1 MTRIRF
7 RHPRK
12 ALVCVATCLMA
23 ALYLWAAGAPEL
35 PDPGSPRM
43 TRDEQ
48 KQLGLQV
55 AGQVYTQMPVLPDS
69 SPETQYIQTL
79 GKRLVNTIPADRSWP
94 FQFHVVAQKEI
105 NAFALPGGPMFV
117 NIGTITAAD
126 NEAELAGVM
135 AHEMAHVYMQHS
147 AKQQD
152 KSSLLGG
159 LAELAGA
166 AAGELGGIAGTAA
179 QTGIRLGAGTL
190 LLKYS
195 RGDEAQADAVGAIIL
210 WKAGINPIAL
220 ADFFQKLAEEGK
232 NGPQFLSDHPNP
244 GNRRTAIQTEIKDWP
259 NQRYSGD
266 SAQFASVR
274 KHAVGVRAYD
284 VNEIAEGAKDGQWA
298 AENKK
303 NGAVLA
309 GAPATTG
316 PGAGRVPTVSISAVK
331 PSLDLQAAD
340 LGALMISR
348 PQNWEILENQQSS
361 ATIAPRAG
369 VSGGAVAYGVVIR
382 STRAPA
388 GQMTGSQLTA
398 AIAQSLQSSDSNM
411 KVVGQVQPVTVSGSS
426 GGSVLLETI
435 SPMTGAD
442 GNSQRERDWLV
453 AVQRGPDAIYFV
465 FVSTAA
471 NYQQFQPTFE
481 KMLRSVQFR

>member
-1 MTRIRF
+1 MKSTRF
-7 RHPRK
+7 RHPRMP
-12 ALVCVATCLMA
+12 LVCIAICLTA
-23 ALYLWAAGAPEL
+23 ALGLSAPVAPEL
-35 PDPGSPRM
+35 PDPGRPRM

-69 SPETQYIQTL
+69 SPETQYIQAL
-79 GKRLVNTIPADRSWP
+79 GKRLVNTIPADRSWS
-94 FQFHVVAQKEI
+94 FQFHVLPQKEI

-147 AKQQD
+147 AKQQG

-179 QTGIRLGAGTL
+179 QTGIKLGAGTL

-220 ADFFQKLAEEGK
+220 ADFFQKLAEKGN

-244 GNRRTAIQTEIKDWP
+244 GNRRTAIQAEIKDWP

-274 KHAVGVRAYD
+274 EHATGVRAY
-284 VNEIAEGAKDGQWA
+284 NAKEIADGAKAGQWA
-298 AENKK
+298 AENRK
-303 NGAVLA
+303 NGAVF
-309 GAPATTG
+309 P
-316 PGAGRVPTVSISAVK
+316 
-331 PSLDLQAAD
+331 
-340 LGALMISR
+340 
-348 PQNWEILENQQSS
+348 
-361 ATIAPRAG
+361 
-369 VSGGAVAYGVVIR
+369 
-382 STRAPA
+382 
-388 GQMTGSQLTA
+388 
-398 AIAQSLQSSDSNM
+398 
-411 KVVGQVQPVTVSGSS
+411 
-426 GGSVLLETI
+426 
-435 SPMTGAD
+435 
-442 GNSQRERDWLV
+442 
-453 AVQRGPDAIYFV
+453 
-465 FVSTAA
+465 
-471 NYQQFQPTFE
+471 
-481 KMLRSVQFR
+481 